1 MKKVVPPLPPDW
13 GAVEQL
19 EKSLPPVALQ
29 RIESAVGR
37 IVEAKQRGGKVVVV
51 TGSGPNIHEGVTT
64 LVAELMRVGIVDG
77 VTTSSAVV
85 AHEMAGVLDCVKRVD
100 GREAGVAES
109 LLPHG
114 GAFELTE
121 MTGPALAR
129 LGEELALDEGLIE
142 RLGQAQGR
150 SVIKAAGNLG
160 YPMGLHIERLAEVVL
175 RLAKERGESFEKM
188 AGGEL
193 GCHGRHR
200 SGVAG
205 DGAAPG

>member
-1 MKKVVPPLPPDW
+1 M
-13 GAVEQL
+13 
-19 EKSLPPVALQ
+19 
-29 RIESAVGR
+29 
-37 IVEAKQRGGKVVVV
+37 
-51 TGSGPNIHEGVTT
+51 
-64 LVAELMRVGIVDG
+64 
-77 VTTSSAVV
+77 
-85 AHEMAGVLDCVKRVD
+85 
-100 GREAGVAES
+100 AES

-175 RLAKERGESFEKM
+175 RFGQ
-188 AGGEL
+188 
-193 GCHGRHR
+193 
-200 SGVAG
+200 
-205 DGAAPG
+205 GARREF